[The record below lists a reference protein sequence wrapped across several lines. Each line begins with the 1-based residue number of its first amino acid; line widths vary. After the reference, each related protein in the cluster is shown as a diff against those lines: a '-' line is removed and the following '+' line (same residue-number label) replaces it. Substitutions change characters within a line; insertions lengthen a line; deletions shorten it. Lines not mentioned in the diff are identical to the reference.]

1 MRRYFAVLAML
12 VMCASLIWG
21 VWILAADV
29 TPASVKGT
37 EMTCGSVRGA
47 LEGKPL
53 YGGELPY
60 PRDWIDQ
67 CRDAAQDQ
75 IDWIVVPAVAG
86 PLSLL
91 YLGGAL
97 LVEGRRAK
105 AEGRSAG
112 AMSA

>member
-12 VMCASLIWG
+12 VMISSLIWG
-21 VWILAADV
+21 VWILRSDV
-29 TPASVKGT
+29 TPSSVKGT
-37 EMTCGSVRGA
+37 EMTCGNAMGA

-67 CRDAAQDQ
+67 CRDAAEEQ
-75 IDWIVVPAVAG
+75 IDWIVVPAIAG
-86 PLSLL
+86 PLSVL
-91 YLGGAL
+91 YLIGAL
-97 LVEGRRAK
+97 VMEGRRAK

-112 AMSA
+112 ATYA